1 MIRMLTLMAPF
12 ASPVAADVLSCQM
25 GDKTEIT
32 FEIDRDQFIDPID
45 AAEPTQRKITI
56 VTAGTAT
63 FPAEPFIIGGMRG
76 FYADG
81 LGGSSVM
88 FTVAPDGSATYSNA
102 RSGEKLT
109 GICKDQ

>member
-1 MIRMLTLMAPF
+1 MMVPL
-12 ASPVAADVLSCQM
+12 ASPVAADVLNCQM
-25 GDKTEIT
+25 ADETEIK
-32 FEIDRDQFIDPID
+32 FEIHRNQFVDPID
-45 AAEPTQRKITI
+45 AAEPTQRKVTI
-56 VTAGTAT
+56 VTAGAAT

-81 LGGSSVM
+81 LGGSPVM
-88 FTVAPDGSATYSNA
+88 FAVAPDGSATFSNA